1 MFRIETWSLCALAVT
16 LLATT
21 CLGAD
26 AVPSKFYKLDFV
38 VKEVE
43 GGKVLNARAYS
54 MTVSEDKLN
63 NNSQIRAGSKV
74 PYSTN
79 ADGSQY
85 SYLDLGVSIDC
96 YHVTEMRDTMSLV
109 ITADVSSIVQEAAPT
124 SAVMRQPVIRQNRW
138 NSGVVVPLKKPT
150 VVFSSDDLTTKRQM
164 QVELTATPIL

>member
-1 MFRIETWSLCALAVT
+1 MFTIKTWSICLLALA
-16 LLATT
+16 LLAVP
-21 CLGAD
+21 GFSAD

-43 GGKVLNARAYS
+43 GSKVLNARSYS
-54 MTVSEDKLN
+54 LTVSEDKLN
-63 NNSQIRAGSKV
+63 EHSMIRAGSKV
-74 PYSTN
+74 PYSN

-96 YHVTEMRDTMSLV
+96 YHVTEMHDTMSLV
-109 ITADVSSIVQEAAPT
+109 IKADVSSIVQEPAPS
-124 SAVMRQPVIRQNRW
+124 SAVMRQPVVRQNQW
-138 NSGVVVPLKKPT
+138 QAGVVVPIKKPT

>member
-1 MFRIETWSLCALAVT
+1 MFTIKTWSICALALA
-16 LLATT
+16 LLAVP
-21 CLGAD
+21 GFSAD
-26 AVPSKFYKLDFV
+26 AVPAKFYKLDFV

-43 GGKVLNARAYS
+43 GTKVLNARSYS

-63 NNSQIRAGSKV
+63 EHSMIRAGSKV

-96 YHVTEMRDTMSLV
+96 YHVTEMHDTMSLV
-109 ITADVSSIVQEAAPT
+109 IAADISSIVQESAPT

-138 NSGVVVPLKKPT
+138 NSGVIVPLKKPT

>member
-1 MFRIETWSLCALAVT
+1 MCLPAVT
-16 LLATT
+16 LLAAV
-21 CLGAD
+21 CFGAD

-43 GGKVLNARAYS
+43 GSKVLNARSYA

-63 NNSQIRAGSKV
+63 EHSMIRAGSKV
-74 PYSTN
+74 PYSTS

-96 YHVTEMRDTMSLV
+96 YHVTEMHDTMSLV
-109 ITADVSSIVQEAAPT
+109 IKADVSSIVQEPAPT
-124 SAVMRQPVIRQNRW
+124 SAVMRQPVVRQNQW
-138 NSGVVVPLKKPT
+138 QAGVVVPIKKPT